1 MTSEG
6 SEFHTDGAE
15 HRKACFASNVLVN
28 GMVDSGVSDERNARV
43 DSQYSTNIFVV
54 IPLVVEERCQEVPGR
69 LLEEQQEL
77 SKGLDVEPVV
87 DMDQTS
93 EVALTAIQMCKT
105 ASNQLK

>member
-1 MTSEG
+1 
-6 SEFHTDGAE
+6 
-15 HRKACFASNVLVN
+15 
-28 GMVDSGVSDERNARV
+28 
-43 DSQYSTNIFVV
+43 
-54 IPLVVEERCQEVPGR
+54 VPGR